1 MTTIS
6 TTTSSN
12 SVYTATG
19 PFIAEEP
26 QPQTQTQSCGAV
38 GAKTPTGKCSAN
50 NGASGTKSTQSTT
63 AKNSSGSSAGNAGT
77 TQSGSDFFSDLLGG
91 ILNFSGGGG
100 IASLLSNMVPGLG
113 MLMTGL
119 STIFKSSK

>member
-6 TTTSSN
+6 TTTNTN

-19 PFIAEEP
+19 PFLAEEP
-26 QPQTQTQSCGAV
+26 TQSSGPV
-38 GAKTPTGKCSAN
+38 GANRPVGKCSAN
-50 NGASGTKSTQSTT
+50 NGAGSSTTKSNPSTT
-63 AKNSSGSSAGNAGT
+63 SKNGSDSSSGV
-77 TQSGSDFFSDLLGG
+77 TQSGTNFFSDLLGG

-100 IASLLSNMVPGLG
+100 LASMLQSMVPGLG

>member
-1 MTTIS
+1 MNTIT

-19 PFIAEEP
+19 PFIAEE
-26 QPQTQTQSCGAV
+26 QQTQSCGAI

-50 NGASGTKSTQSTT
+50 NGASAANAKSTQSTS
-63 AKNSSGSSAGNAGT
+63 AKSSGASNSGT
-77 TQSGSDFFSDLLGG
+77 SQSGSNFFSDLLGG